1 MRPTLGSRDLWSQLI
16 ASGTLL
22 QDPAIT
28 VRIAEADERVALS
41 ASPLN
46 PLAAVDLLNRA
57 GRHTPLDLFSLGGL
71 NVGHDELQAL
81 QHPWRYIVDPIP
93 VLRWIEQPDLGGV
106 SWTMRTSSLIRVS
119 RSTAKPTCSL

>member
-1 MRPTLGSRDLWSQLI
+1 MRPTLGSRGLWSQLI

-22 QDPAIT
+22 QDPAVT
-28 VRIAEADERVALS
+28 VRIAEEDERVPLS

-46 PLAAVDLLNRA
+46 PLAAVHVLNRA
-57 GRHTPLDLFSLGGL
+57 GRHTPLDQFSSSGL
-71 NVGHDELQAL
+71 DVGHDELQAL
-81 QHPWRYIVDPIP
+81 QHPGGMLWIP

-119 RSTAKPTCSL
+119 RSTAKPSCSL